1 MEMQDIETTEDSDNW
16 KKQVVVVVVVV
27 VVTSSLIDD
36 QAPKNKYYVY
46 AETVTTG

>member
-16 KKQVVVVVVVV
+16 KKQAVVVV

-36 QAPKNKYYVY
+36 QAPKNKVLG
-46 AETVTTG
+46 VWGNCND